1 MFCECLERT
10 DFMRNSFFMPE
21 IGCFSTEG
29 MRCVASGMFLIVEG
43 KKDSNLKE
51 SILQLHLY
59 LVVSFFEC

>member
-1 MFCECLERT
+1 
-10 DFMRNSFFMPE
+10 
-21 IGCFSTEG
+21 